1 MQGKTKKDFHNILS
15 FLASPSHPQ
24 PISLLIISLTYG
36 KGEGEALY
44 QIVQNKYQKAVKKK
58 NKGKKKPPL
67 SSYRPVQHHLTQMLE
82 RHSSPFLIL
91 SYVTDPR
98 CPPATINKEQQD
110 SLGFACFLSFDVK
123 KVEPESENSGC
134 KL

>member
-58 NKGKKKPPL
+58 NKGKKKPPSL
-67 SSYRPVQHHLTQMLE
+67 LTDLCSTIS
-82 RHSSPFLIL
+82 H
-91 SYVTDPR
+91 R
-98 CPPATINKEQQD
+98 CLKGIAVP
-110 SLGFACFLSFDVK
+110 S
-123 KVEPESENSGC
+123 
-134 KL
+134 